1 MFVIA
6 ALLPLTLL
14 AQAPPPSPSATPP
27 AAPAAPSPL
36 SEDPFP
42 PHRIADNL
50 YYVGSQGLAS
60 YLVTTRKGHIL
71 INPDFE
77 STVPLLRSNVEKLGF
92 KFTDI
97 EILLNSHAH
106 DDHVG
111 GMALAKQLSGADVY
125 VMKGDDQTIAT
136 GGAGQTARPWKP
148 TPVKRVLADGDK
160 VSLGGT
166 TLTAVLTPGH
176 TRGCTTWT
184 MKVKD
189 GDRTRDV
196 VIVCSP
202 NVNPNYRLV
211 DDRAAGRAPP
221 PNAYTY
227 PDIVKDY
234 EKSFRTWKA
243 LPCDIFLGAHG
254 NYYDLPRKH
263 QRLLAGDRDAFVD
276 PTGYRA
282 YIEERERT
290 FRTKLAEQQ
299 KQLATITATQ
309 PPK

>member
-1 MFVIA
+1 MH
-6 ALLPLTLL
+6 LPVLLL
-14 AQAPPPSPSATPP
+14 ALAAAPTPSAGS
-27 AAPAAPSPL
+27 AL

-50 YYVGSQGLAS
+50 YYVGSKGLAT
-60 YLVTTRKGHIL
+60 YLVTSGKGHIL

-77 STVPLLRSNVEKLGF
+77 TTVPLLRSNVEKLGF
-92 KFTDI
+92 KFKDVKVI
-97 EILLNSHAH
+97 LNSHAH

-111 GMALAKQLSGADVY
+111 GMALAKELSGADVY
-125 VMKGDDQTIAT
+125 VMKGDDKVVET
-136 GGAGQTARPWKP
+136 GGVGFFPRTWKP

-160 VSLGGT
+160 VRVGDA

-189 GDRTRDV
+189 GNKSRDV

-211 DDRAAGRAPP
+211 DDKAAGRAPGVP
-221 PNAYTY
+221 HAYHY
-227 PDIVKDY
+227 PEIVSDY
-234 EKSFRTWKA
+234 EKSFKIWKA

-254 NYYDLPRKH
+254 NYYGLEEKYNRFAK
-263 QRLLAGDRDAFVD
+263 GDKAAFVD
-276 PTGYRA
+276 PAGYKA
-282 YIEERERT
+282 FIEEREAI
-290 FRTKLAEQQ
+290 FRKKLADQRAEVAA
-299 KQLATITATQ
+299 ATTGQ
-309 PPK
+309 